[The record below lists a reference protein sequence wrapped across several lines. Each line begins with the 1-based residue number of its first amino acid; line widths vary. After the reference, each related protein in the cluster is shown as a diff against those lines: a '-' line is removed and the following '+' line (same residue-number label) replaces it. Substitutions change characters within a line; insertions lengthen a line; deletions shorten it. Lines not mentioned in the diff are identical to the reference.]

1 MLKDFYNWATNNDT
15 YMVFLHCLRGDKDT
29 LFWILFWT
37 FIVILGYFLIALDY
51 LKTYLIIQKQNNLKF
66 WQVDKSPVS
75 AKEALLL
82 FLVFLGCILAGY
94 LFDFLR
100 VWFPAYNLLIYIR
113 FILALFTAGAVYYK
127 LRIPSEIVELNKNKE
142 KLKIKAEILEAEL
155 KVKEYEEGLN
165 NLKNKYQNGQ

>member
-15 YMVFLHCLRGDKDT
+15 YMVFLHCLRGYKNT
-29 LFWILFWT
+29 LFWLLFWT

-66 WQVDKSPVS
+66 WEIGKSPVS
-75 AKEALLL
+75 AKEALLS
-82 FLVFLGCILAGY
+82 FLVFTGCILAGY

-100 VWFPAYNLLIYIR
+100 VWFPAYKLLVYIR
-113 FILALFTAGAVYYK
+113 FFLGLFTVGAVYYK
-127 LRIPSEIVELNKNKE
+127 IKTPSELVELNKNRE
-142 KLKIKAEILEAEL
+142 KLKIKAEMLQTEL

-165 NLKNKYQNGQ
+165 NLKNKYKND

>member
-29 LFWILFWT
+29 LFWLLFWT
-37 FIVILGYFLIALDY
+37 FVVVLGYFLIGFDY

-66 WQVDKSPVS
+66 WEISKSPLVG
-75 AKEALLL
+75 KDTLLIC
-82 FLVFLGCILAGY
+82 LVFFGCALAGY

-100 VWFPAYNLLIYIR
+100 VWFPAYKLLVHIR
-113 FILALFTAGAVYYK
+113 FFLALFTVGAVYYK
-127 LRIPSEIVELNKNKE
+127 IKIPSELVELNKNRE
-142 KLKIKAEILEAEL
+142 KLKIKAEILEVEL

-165 NLKNKYQNGQ
+165 NLKNKYKNG